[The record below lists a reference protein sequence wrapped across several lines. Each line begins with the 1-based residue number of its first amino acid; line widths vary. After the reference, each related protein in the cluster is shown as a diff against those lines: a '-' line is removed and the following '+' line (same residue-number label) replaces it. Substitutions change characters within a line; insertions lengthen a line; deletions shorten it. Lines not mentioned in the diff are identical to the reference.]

1 MASILERIMPMAT
14 PSVFASVKEM
24 EENGNTE
31 FVHYFVAAEVLLSQ
45 ATFFLERSRKTIVL
59 VQGAEVNRIPREFR
73 TLDCRQSEEQLT
85 HSLVRLA
92 GMAHG
97 KHHAHPIVAQTPA
110 HTTTL
115 SKATDLTQRELDVL
129 RLVTRGY
136 INKEIADHFYVSR
149 RTAETAFKKGYGMT
163 IHEYVLRYRLEQA
176 KMYLS
181 DYPDLTLSA
190 LAQMLGFCDEHHLS
204 RSFSKACGISPR
216 EYRKQKSSDR

>member
-1 MASILERIMPMAT
+1 MDSPMIAIVHPDTLAAMGMASILERIMPMAT

-136 INKEIADHFYVSR
+136 INKEIADQLNVSLPTVVTHR
-149 RTAETAFKKGYGMT
+149 KN
-163 IHEYVLRYRLEQA
+163 
-176 KMYLS
+176 
-181 DYPDLTLSA
+181 LTDKLGTRSVSA
-190 LAQMLGFCDEHHLS
+190 LTVFALTH
-204 RSFSKACGISPR
+204 GIIKM
-216 EYRKQKSSDR
+216 EEI

>member
-1 MASILERIMPMAT
+1 MDSTMIAIVHPDTLAAMGMASILERIMPMAT

-24 EENGNTE
+24 EENGNTG

-59 VQGAEVNRIPREFR
+59 VQGAEVSRIPREFR

-97 KHHAHPIVAQTPA
+97 KHHAHPIVAQTPDN
-110 HTTTL
+110 TTTA
-115 SKATDLTQRELDVL
+115 SKTADLTQRELDVL

-136 INKEIADHFYVSR
+136 INKEIADQLNVSLPTVVTHR
-149 RTAETAFKKGYGMT
+149 KN
-163 IHEYVLRYRLEQA
+163 
-176 KMYLS
+176 
-181 DYPDLTLSA
+181 LTDKLGTRSVSA
-190 LAQMLGFCDEHHLS
+190 LTVYALTH
-204 RSFSKACGISPR
+204 GIIKM
-216 EYRKQKSSDR
+216 EEI

>member
-1 MASILERIMPMAT
+1 MDSTMIAIVHPDTLAAMGMASILERIMPMAT

-136 INKEIADHFYVSR
+136 INKEIADQLNVSLPTVVTHR
-149 RTAETAFKKGYGMT
+149 KN
-163 IHEYVLRYRLEQA
+163 
-176 KMYLS
+176 
-181 DYPDLTLSA
+181 LTDKLGTRSVSA
-190 LAQMLGFCDEHHLS
+190 LTVFALTH
-204 RSFSKACGISPR
+204 GIIKM
-216 EYRKQKSSDR
+216 EEI